1 MKIQIS
7 KDILLPILQSSNSFV
22 ERKQS
27 QSILANLLF
36 VAEAE
41 QLRITATDLEVELV
55 SELAYSAL
63 ETGSMALPARKLLE
77 ICKALPNDASIL
89 IEDFKNQA
97 KLTSGRSKFTLMK
110 LPAKE
115 YPATSEIS
123 PTLKFN
129 MQKKVL
135 IQLFEETTFSMA
147 SQDVRYY
154 LNGLLLEFNA
164 KQIRAVATDGHRLAL
179 SEKEAEIE
187 IAEDLSVIV
196 PRKGILELLRLL
208 QNSEED
214 ELEVRINKSHLS
226 VHIGSQRMKTKLL
239 EGNFPDYKRVIPPD
253 AGDFILAD
261 RNNLKGVLTRTSI
274 LSNEKFR
281 GIRLNLT
288 KNSIVAIAHNPEK
301 EEAEEELSIEYDG
314 GELEVGFNVAYLLDV
329 LGIIRSDIVRL
340 DIIDANHSCL
350 VRDPENLKTQY
361 VVMPMRL

>member
-7 KDILLPILQSSNSFV
+7 KDILLPILQLSSSFV

-27 QSILANLLF
+27 QSVLANLLF
-36 VAEAE
+36 VAEANYL
-41 QLRITATDLEVELV
+41 QITATDLEVELV
-55 SELAYSAL
+55 SNLSYSAL
-63 ETGSMALPARKLLE
+63 ETGSMVLPARKLLD

-89 IEDFKNQA
+89 IEDFKNQV
-97 KLTSGRSKFTLMK
+97 KLISGRSKFTLMK
-110 LPAKE
+110 LPATE
-115 YPATSEIS
+115 YPVTSEIN

-129 MQKKVL
+129 MSKKVL
-135 IQLFEETTFSMA
+135 IQLFEETTFSME

-179 SEKEAEIE
+179 SEKDAEIE
-187 IAEDLSVIV
+187 ITEDMSVIV

-208 QNSEED
+208 QNMEED
-214 ELEVRINKSHLS
+214 ELEIRINKSHLS
-226 VHIGSQRMKTKLL
+226 VNIGSQRMKTKLL
-239 EGNFPDYKRVIPPD
+239 EGNFPDYKRVIPPNAD
-253 AGDFILAD
+253 NFILAD

-274 LSNEKFR
+274 FSNEKFR
-281 GIRLNLT
+281 GIRLNVN
-288 KNSIVAIAHNPEK
+288 KNSIVAVAHNPEK
-301 EEAEEELSIEYDG
+301 EEAEEELSLEYDG

-329 LGIIRSDIVRL
+329 LGIIQSDMVRL